1 MPAVGKRVAVPR
13 LGGKKSSRRRVRGL
27 IKDIQENSIKTARI
41 KKRKRRRFRFCRNIA
56 QKYIKTLSAKKKII
70 AVRKEKTKTA
80 AKKDFTKYTSY
91 DIIDKKIGITGEK
104 F

>member
-13 LGGKKSSRRRVRGL
+13 LGGEKSARHRVRGL
-27 IKDIQENSIKTARI
+27 IKRHTGKFDKNSTN

-70 AVRKEKTKTA
+70 AVRKKKTKTA
-80 AKKDFTKYTSY
+80 AKKDFTKYTF